1 MEKIYVI
8 ESTASLYGGVSY
20 RFRSLFD
27 STIGSW
33 NKNKE
38 GAEEEGEKHQR
49 IITQVYKVK
58 EGKGYV

>member
-1 MEKIYVI
+1 VEKIYVI

-20 RFRSLFD
+20 RFRSLFN

-38 GAEEEGEKHQR
+38 GAEEEGKIHQR
-49 IITQVYKVK
+49 IIMQVYKIK
-58 EGKGYV
+58 